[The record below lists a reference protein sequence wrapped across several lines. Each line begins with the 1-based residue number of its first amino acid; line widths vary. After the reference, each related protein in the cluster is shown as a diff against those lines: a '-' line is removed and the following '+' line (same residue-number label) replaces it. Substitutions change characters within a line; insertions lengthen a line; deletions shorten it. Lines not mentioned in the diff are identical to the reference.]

1 MKKKQKTSGFTLVE
15 LMIVL
20 TVTCL
25 LGTVSV
31 RVCGFVRSCITRQK
45 KITNAW
51 RYRTAFLKY
60 YDYYGQHPGHRFKPN
75 RWFLL
80 SDANLFVLFK
90 EFMSDHARQGVND
103 DKVIFFQ
110 PTPEEQRKTP
120 EGPLWFYLVEGTG
133 PSPLVELREE
143 LETEVPFEHVVGWE
157 TEVLF
162 YVPRGS
168 STDDL

>member
-1 MKKKQKTSGFTLVE
+1 MKKKQKISGFTLVE

-20 TVTCL
+20 TVVCIL
-25 LGTVSV
+25 STVSFK
-31 RVCGFVRSCITRQK
+31 VCGFIRNYVTHQQ

-51 RYRTAFLKY
+51 RYRMSFLKY
-60 YDYYGQHPGHRFKPN
+60 YDYYGHHPGCRFKPN

-80 SDANLFVLFK
+80 SDANMFVLFK

-110 PTPEEQRKTP
+110 PTPQEQQKTP
-120 EGPLWFYLVEGTG
+120 EGPLWFYLVEGYG
-133 PSPLVELREE
+133 PNPLTELNEE
-143 LETEVPFEHVVGWE
+143 LNREPGAEVPLERVFGWG

-162 YVPRGS
+162 YVP
-168 STDDL
+168 

>member
-20 TVTCL
+20 TVMCVL
-25 LGTVSV
+25 STVSFK
-31 RVCGFVRSCITRQK
+31 VCGFVRNYITRQQ

-51 RYRTAFLKY
+51 RYQMSFLKY
-60 YDYYGQHPGHRFKPN
+60 YDYYGHHPGHRFKPN

-80 SDANLFVLFK
+80 SDANMFVLFK

-103 DKVIFFQ
+103 DRVIFFQ
-110 PTPEEQRKTP
+110 PTPLEQQKAP
-120 EGPLWFYLVEGTG
+120 AGSLWFYLVEGY
-133 PSPLVELREE
+133 SPNPLTELNEE
-143 LETEVPFEHVVGWE
+143 LNRAPGTEVPLERVFGWG

-162 YVPRGS
+162 YVP
-168 STDDL
+168 